1 MKVPCVQPCPTWL
14 VCVVTNVIFS
24 LIRHVFLFPL
34 YLVTCQSEAADL
46 AKPFLKFYKNKKR
59 RLCFSDSFLSP
70 TTLPSSLEQ
79 ATSHHLPRHRMYD
92 IECLRDFQILLRWTI
107 FSCSSHMII
116 FVDFFFLNYTKE
128 EWIFVWGSNPNP
140 GKNVYFIEM
149 PHFFVLAR
157 IFFFPR
163 CECNNHLFYYYYYFL
178 VYCTRNGDPAGSLN
192 AWGCYSHADHVN

>member
-1 MKVPCVQPCPTWL
+1 
-14 VCVVTNVIFS
+14 
-24 LIRHVFLFPL
+24 
-34 YLVTCQSEAADL
+34 
-46 AKPFLKFYKNKKR
+46 
-59 RLCFSDSFLSP
+59 
-70 TTLPSSLEQ
+70 
-79 ATSHHLPRHRMYD
+79 MYD

-157 IFFFPR
+157 IFFSPVVSVTIIFFIIIIISWYIVLGMVILR
-163 CECNNHLFYYYYYFL
+163 DLLMHEGVILML
-178 VYCTRNGDPAGSLN
+178 IM
-192 AWGCYSHADHVN
+192 